1 MGRNPRLRPARLAS
15 KLLQIRKN
23 LGLSQNQM
31 IRSLGFEGQ
40 LIQSHISAY
49 EQEGDKGRE
58 PPLGVL
64 LQYARVA
71 GIPVEALINDDLD
84 LESLE
89 RSLISSNSS
98 KVRRSPRSRSKT
110 E

>member
-1 MGRNPRLRPARLAS
+1 MGRNPRLRPVRLAF

-71 GIPVEALINDDLD
+71 RIPVEALIDDDLD
-84 LESLE
+84 LESFE
-89 RSLISSNSS
+89 ESLVSSNSR
-98 KVRRSPRSRSKT
+98 KAKRNP
-110 E
+110 